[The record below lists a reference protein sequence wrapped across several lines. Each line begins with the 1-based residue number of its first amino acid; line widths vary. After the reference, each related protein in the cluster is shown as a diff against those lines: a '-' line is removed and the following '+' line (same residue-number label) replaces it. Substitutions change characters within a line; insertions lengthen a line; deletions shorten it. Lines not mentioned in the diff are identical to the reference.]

1 MLDFN
6 DMNYYLLKV
15 HFHYFCFFVCEIFC
29 IVLRVATV
37 SASGPVITILE
48 GNKAMQRC
56 GNIDVC
62 RTIGAKLKIGILR
75 DIRALVKA
83 IATIGSD
90 NNTRF
95 ILRAINRFPKIGEYS
110 DKHHR
115 FRGR

>member
-6 DMNYYLLKV
+6 DMNYYLLKA
-15 HFHYFCFFVCEIFC
+15 HFHYFYFLCEIFC

-37 SASGPVITILE
+37 SAPGPVITILE
-48 GNKAMQRC
+48 GNKVMQRC

-75 DIRALVKA
+75 DIMALVKA

-90 NNTRF
+90 NNERF

-110 DKHHR
+110 DKHHP
-115 FRGR
+115 FRGW